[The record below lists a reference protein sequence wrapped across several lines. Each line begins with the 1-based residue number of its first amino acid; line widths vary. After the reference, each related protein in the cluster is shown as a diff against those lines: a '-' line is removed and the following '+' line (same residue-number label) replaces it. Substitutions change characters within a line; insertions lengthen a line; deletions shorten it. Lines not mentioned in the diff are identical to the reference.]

1 MLRLIFKTMR
11 PRQWTKNVFVF
22 AALVFDG
29 KLGRMP
35 LVAQTL
41 AAFIAFCLISSVV
54 YIIND
59 IADIEKDRAHP
70 TKRSRPLASGQLS
83 RRAAVGAAAIL
94 AALALGGAFAWG
106 SELGWVVLGYL
117 ALNLAYSFYLKRI
130 VIIDVL
136 SIAAGFVLRV
146 VAGVVVVDVVRFSP
160 WLYVCTT
167 LLALLL
173 GLGKRRHELVLLAGG
188 ATAHRAILD
197 HYTIPFLDQ
206 LIGLV
211 TSTTIIAYSLYTFSA
226 PNLPP
231 NDLMMVTIPFVIYG
245 LFRYLYL
252 IHVRGEGG
260 APDELL
266 LRDPPLLGSVALW
279 GLAAIAILYL
289 SPSPR

>member
-1 MLRLIFKTMR
+1 MLRLILRTMR

-29 KLGRMP
+29 KLGRLP
-35 LVAQTL
+35 LVAQTM

-59 IADIEKDRAHP
+59 VVDIEKDRAHP
-70 TKRSRPLASGQLS
+70 TKRWRPLASGQLS
-83 RRAAVGAAAIL
+83 RRAALGAAAIL
-94 AALALGGAFAWG
+94 AALALGSAFAWG

-117 ALNLAYSFYLKRI
+117 ALNLAYSFYLKRV

-173 GLGKRRHELVLLAGG
+173 GLGKRRHELTLLAGG

-266 LRDPPLLGSVALW
+266 LRDPPLLVSVMLW
-279 GLAAIAILYL
+279 GLAAVAILYL
-289 SPSPR
+289 APSPL

>member
-1 MLRLIFKTMR
+1 MFRLILKTMR

-29 KLGRMP
+29 KLGRLP
-35 LVAQTL
+35 LVAQTV
-41 AAFIAFCLISSVV
+41 AAFVAFCLISSVV

-59 IADIEKDRAHP
+59 VVDIEKDRAHP
-70 TKRSRPLASGQLS
+70 TKRWRPLASGQLS
-83 RRAAVGAAAIL
+83 RRVALGAAAIL
-94 AALALGGAFAWG
+94 AALALGGAFAWR

-130 VIIDVL
+130 VIVDVL

-173 GLGKRRHELVLLAGG
+173 GLGKRRHELTLLAGG

-266 LRDPPLLGSVALW
+266 LRDLPLLLSVALW
-279 GLAAIAILYL
+279 GLAAVAILYL
-289 SPSPR
+289 APSPL

>member
-1 MLRLIFKTMR
+1 MLRLIFRTMR

-35 LVAQTL
+35 LVAQTV
-41 AAFIAFCLISSVV
+41 AAFVAFCLISSVV

-59 IADIEKDRAHP
+59 VVDIEKDRAHP
-70 TKRSRPLASGQLS
+70 TKRWRPLASGQLS
-83 RRAAVGAAAIL
+83 RRVALGAAAIL

-173 GLGKRRHELVLLAGG
+173 GLGKRRHELTLLAEG

-266 LRDPPLLGSVALW
+266 LRDLPLLASVALW
-279 GLAAIAILYL
+279 GLAAVAILYL
-289 SPSPR
+289 TPSPL

>member
-1 MLRLIFKTMR
+1 MLRLIFRTMR

-41 AAFIAFCLISSVV
+41 AAFVAFCLISSVV

-59 IADIEKDRAHP
+59 VVDIEKDRAHP
-70 TKRSRPLASGQLS
+70 TKRWRPLASGQLS
-83 RRAAVGAAAIL
+83 RRVALGAAAIL

-173 GLGKRRHELVLLAGG
+173 GLGKRRHELALLEGG

-266 LRDPPLLGSVALW
+266 LRDLPLLASVALW
-279 GLAAIAILYL
+279 GLAAVAILYL
-289 SPSPR
+289 APSPL

>member
-1 MLRLIFKTMR
+1 MFRLILKTMR

-29 KLGRMP
+29 KLGRLP
-35 LVAQTL
+35 LVAQTV
-41 AAFIAFCLISSVV
+41 AAFVAFCLISSVV

-59 IADIEKDRAHP
+59 VVDIEKDRAHP
-70 TKRSRPLASGQLS
+70 TKRWRPLASGQLS
-83 RRAAVGAAAIL
+83 RRVALGAAAIL
-94 AALALGGAFAWG
+94 AALALGGAFAWR

-130 VIIDVL
+130 VIVDVL

-173 GLGKRRHELVLLAGG
+173 GLGKRRHELTLLAGG

-266 LRDPPLLGSVALW
+266 LRDLPLLLSVALW
-279 GLAAIAILYL
+279 GLAAVAILYL
-289 SPSPR
+289 GPSPL